1 MGLLDA
7 LKPPHAG
14 AAVPDYVPGGG
25 QPGKEHGGHLADRRI
40 EQADRTRDASDAAE
54 VLRHVP
60 QPEPAQPVGLTR
72 PVGNNEWEPAFYSV
86 PVGQV
91 IEIVN
96 RDELRDT
103 FDVTNQSA
111 ALLGKGCTVFLFRRE
126 PDAQKMAN
134 ATATQRLQMLHG
146 VIRAVTL
153 PDGAGRTLQHTAPV
167 FAVAVDTAATGAT
180 EALVDVSSE
189 RRSQPRP

>member
-14 AAVPDYVPGGG
+14 AAVADYVPGGS
-25 QPGKEHGGHLADRRI
+25 QPGKEHGGHLGDRRI
-40 EQADRTRDASDAAE
+40 EQAEATREAAQAAE
-54 VLRHVP
+54 TLRHLP
-60 QPEPAQPVGLTR
+60 TPEAAPPVGLTR
-72 PVGNNEWEPAFYSV
+72 PVGNDEWEPAFLSV

-91 IEIVN
+91 VEILN
-96 RDELRDT
+96 RDQLRDT
-103 FDVTNQSA
+103 VDVTNQSS
-111 ALLGKGCTVFLFRRE
+111 ALLGTACTVFLFRRE

-146 VIRAVTL
+146 VIRAVSL
-153 PDGAGRTLQHTAPV
+153 PDGAGRTLQHTAPM

-189 RRSQPRP
+189 RRTQPRP